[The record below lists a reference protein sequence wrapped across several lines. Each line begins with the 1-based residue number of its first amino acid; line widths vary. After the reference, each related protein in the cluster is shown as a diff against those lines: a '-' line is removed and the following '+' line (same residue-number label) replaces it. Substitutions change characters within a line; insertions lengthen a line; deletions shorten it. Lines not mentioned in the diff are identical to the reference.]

1 MLRLLAQILSGAIA
15 MSTQNTTATDAE
27 DLATEIALFRYGLI
41 AQLVHTPPD
50 PGRQERLLREIAS
63 RLYRI
68 PGSKRTQV
76 SVTTLRRYL
85 QAYRDRG
92 FEALRPGP
100 RTDAGA
106 PRAFPPEVLDKA
118 IALRQEQPA
127 RTTQT
132 LVDILQRDESLALAH
147 PINVHTLTTH
157 LRRRGKTR
165 RLLDQPAKTYRRF
178 EREHVNALW
187 QGDAMVGPW
196 LPDPVV
202 AGKKRRAHLFCF
214 IDDHSRLVPYAE
226 FFFDEALPRM
236 ERVLKIA
243 LLRRGV
249 PRALYVDNGQVY
261 SSHQFNAACATLGIH
276 LIQATPY
283 APEGKGKQ
291 ERFFETVR
299 LQFLP
304 EVETSNLT
312 TLADLNESFWAWL
325 EMVYHQREHSETHE
339 TPLARYTAGLDQ
351 VRHAEAETVRHAF
364 LWREKRKVR
373 RDATISLQGNAY
385 QVDPRWAGRTLELRF
400 DPFDL
405 SQIELS
411 LDGTSLGLAR
421 VLVQQR
427 QRHLAVEHLATESLD
442 PPKPKSSLDYL
453 AALRAEYQTQQQ
465 RELGPLQF
473 ARLAEPDPTAAR
485 TTPAKES

>member
-1 MLRLLAQILSGAIA
+1 
-15 MSTQNTTATDAE
+15 
-27 DLATEIALFRYGLI
+27 
-41 AQLVHTPPD
+41 
-50 PGRQERLLREIAS
+50 
-63 RLYRI
+63 
-68 PGSKRTQV
+68 
-76 SVTTLRRYL
+76 
-85 QAYRDRG
+85 
-92 FEALRPGP
+92 
-100 RTDAGA
+100 
-106 PRAFPPEVLDKA
+106 
-118 IALRQEQPA
+118 
-127 RTTQT
+127 
-132 LVDILQRDESLALAH
+132 
-147 PINVHTLTTH
+147 LTTH
-157 LRRRGKTR
+157 LRRCGMTR

-196 LPDPVV
+196 LPDPTVP
-202 AGKKRRAHLFCF
+202 GKKRRAHLFCF

-249 PRALYVDNGQVY
+249 PRALYVDNGPVY

-304 EVETSNLT
+304 EVETSTLT
-312 TLADLNESFWAWL
+312 TLTDLNESFWAWL
-325 EMVYHQREHSETHE
+325 EMIYHHREHSETHE
-339 TPLARYTAGLDQ
+339 TPWARYTAGLDQ
-351 VRHAEAETVRHAF
+351 VRHAEAETVRQAF

-373 RDATISLQGNAY
+373 RDATLSLQGNAY
-385 QVDPRWAGRTLELRF
+385 QVEPRWAGRTLELRF

-427 QRHLAVEHLATESLD
+427 QRHLAVEHLATEPLD
-442 PPKPKSSLDYL
+442 PPKPRSSLDYL

-473 ARLAEPDPTAAR
+473 ARLAEPAPTTAR
-485 TTPAKES
+485 SMPAKEA